1 MARATKPNCRYCR
14 RFNEKLFLKGRR
26 CSSSKCP
33 LEKRHGRSRR
43 TRLSKIS
50 QYGLQLREKN
60 KIKIFYGVKENQ
72 FRRYFE
78 IAKKKRGVTGTTL
91 LELLE
96 CRLDNIVYKLN
107 WAESRRMARQL
118 VVAGAIQVNRRRLN
132 RPGYVAR
139 PGDEI
144 RVKPESRQ
152 RTMVAQV
159 QESRKEF
166 PVPAWLEPDSADL
179 VAKVVRRPT
188 REEISVPC
196 DEQLVVNLYSR

>member
-1 MARATKPNCRYCR
+1 
-14 RFNEKLFLKGRR
+14 
-26 CSSSKCP
+26 
-33 LEKRHGRSRR
+33 
-43 TRLSKIS
+43 
-50 QYGLQLREKN
+50 LQLREKN